1 MHRRAA
7 VSSCL
12 SRSCLLLCFA
22 FLSLTSV
29 LPSLATAAAADQPA
43 LKAGDRIIFLGDSI
57 TQGGAGPKGYVTM
70 VRQALDTRL
79 ADAKIEVIGAGISGN
94 RVPDLERRLE
104 RDVLAKKPTLVVI
117 YIGINDVW
125 HSQNGR
131 GTSKEDYEQG
141 LKRIIAAI
149 QGVGA
154 RVVLCTPSV
163 IGEKHDGSNPLDK
176 MLDEYCGISR
186 GVGEATKSQLLDLR
200 KAFLDHLKQ
209 NNANNMERNILTT
222 DGVHL
227 NEAGNKFVANQVLS
241 ALGVADAAA
250 DAPQRLLRHVVLFKF
265 KSEVTEAQVQEVVD
279 AFAALPK
286 KIDVIHSF
294 EWGTDVS
301 VENKSEGLTHGFLV
315 TFRDEKGRDAY
326 LPHPAHQEFVKLV
339 GPRLDKVVVFDYW
352 TKQ

>member
-1 MHRRAA
+1 MHRRSA
-7 VSSCL
+7 VGSSL
-12 SRSCLLLCFA
+12 FRFTV
-22 FLSLTSV
+22 FSLSV
-29 LPSLATAAAADQPA
+29 LVCLTGTTLFAADKPA
-43 LKAGDRIIFLGDSI
+43 LQAGDRVVFLGDSI

-70 VRQALDTRL
+70 VRQALDARQT
-79 ADAKIEVIGAGISGN
+79 DAKIEVIGAGISGN
-94 RVPDLERRLE
+94 RVPDLEKRLE
-104 RDVLAKKPTLVVI
+104 RDVLSKKPTLVVI

-176 MLDEYCGISR
+176 MLDEYCAISR
-186 GVGEATKSQLLDLR
+186 GVAESTKTQLLDLR
-200 KAFLDHLKQ
+200 QAFLDHLKQ
-209 NNANNMERNILTT
+209 HNSKNAERNILTT

-227 NEAGNKFVANQVLS
+227 NEAGNTFVANQVLK
-241 ALGVADAAA
+241 ALGVADAGASGAA
-250 DAPQRLLRHVVLFKF
+250 GRQRLLRHVVLFKF
-265 KSEVTEAQVQEVVD
+265 KTEVSEAQVKEVVD

-339 GPRLDKVVVFDYW
+339 GPRIDKVLVFDYW
-352 TKQ
+352 TND

>member
-1 MHRRAA
+1 MHRRTAWG
-7 VSSCL
+7 SSLLFCL
-12 SRSCLLLCFA
+12 ASA
-22 FLSLTSV
+22 SLGLICASTGS
-29 LPSLATAAAADQPA
+29 SLAAADKPA

-57 TQGGAGPKGYVTM
+57 TQGGAGPQGYVTL
-70 VRQALDTRL
+70 VRQALNTRL
-79 ADAKIEVIGAGISGN
+79 PDAKVEVIGAGISGN
-94 RVPDLERRLE
+94 RVPDLEKRLE
-104 RDVLAKKPTLVVI
+104 RDVLSKKPTLVVI

-141 LKRIIAAI
+141 LKRIIGAI

-154 RVVLCTPSV
+154 RVVLCTASV

-186 GVGEATKSQLLDLR
+186 GVAESTKSQLLDLR

-209 NNANNMERNILTT
+209 NNSNNAERNILTT

-227 NEAGNKFVANQVLS
+227 NEAGNKFVASQVLT
-241 ALGVADAAA
+241 ALGVADAGAA
-250 DAPQRLLRHVVLFKF
+250 GRQRLLRHVVLFKF
-265 KSEVTEAQVQEVVD
+265 KAEVTEAQTKEVVE

-339 GPRLDKVVVFDYW
+339 GPRIEKVVVFDYW
-352 TKQ
+352 TNE